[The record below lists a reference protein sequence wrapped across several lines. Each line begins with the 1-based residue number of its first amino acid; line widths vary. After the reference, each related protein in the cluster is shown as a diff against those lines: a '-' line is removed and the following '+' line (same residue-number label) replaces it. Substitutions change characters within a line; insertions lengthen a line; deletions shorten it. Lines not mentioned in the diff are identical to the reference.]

1 MALLSEPLTVASS
14 SKSKIN
20 PQENGSSSICV
31 FILSNEICWFCLL
44 FREHST
50 CGMLMVEK
58 MKHVLKSLGV
68 PCLEVKIDAFPPSS
82 DCEANDGQMLESSW
96 ERLHVRRKAV
106 QTQAQ
111 VSDSEL

>member
-1 MALLSEPLTVASS
+1 M
-14 SKSKIN
+14 
-20 PQENGSSSICV
+20 
-31 FILSNEICWFCLL
+31 SNEICWFCSL

-58 MKHVLKSLGV
+58 KKHVLKSLGV
-68 PCLEVKIDAFPPSS
+68 PCLEVKIDTFSPSS

-96 ERLHVRRKAV
+96 ERLRVWRKAV

-111 VSDSEL
+111 ASDTELWVCVRLCLCTWTEYLLLK